1 MSFTVVYKIV
11 FDVKLNFMYSL
22 TRAFCYHSIHRLP
35 KKCKILKGHE
45 KCDKDLNIAE
55 KPEEQLPRF
64 FSDTTLNIV
73 ILSIIIKIMSHNYL
87 VCIQSCFK
95 IIRVPFP
102 LLASANPVHVRQGC
116 VASFS
121 EKNYSS
127 IHNVLYIS
135 SIASDPNL

>member
-1 MSFTVVYKIV
+1 
-11 FDVKLNFMYSL
+11 MYLL
-22 TRAFCYHSIHRLP
+22 TQAFCYHSIHRLP
-35 KKCKILKGHE
+35 KKRKILKGHE

-55 KPEEQLPRF
+55 KPEEQFPRF

-95 IIRVPFP
+95 IIRDPSP
-102 LLASANPVHVRQGC
+102 LLASANPFPLVHVRQGC

-135 SIASDPNL
+135 SIASYPNL